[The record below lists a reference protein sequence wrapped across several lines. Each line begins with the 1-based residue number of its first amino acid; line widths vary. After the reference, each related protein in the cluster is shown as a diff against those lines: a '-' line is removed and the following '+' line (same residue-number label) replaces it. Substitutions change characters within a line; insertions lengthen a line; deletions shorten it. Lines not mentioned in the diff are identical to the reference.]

1 MSLPTTVPDPAL
13 PAPIAARRVPDRL
26 VGAAALALLV
36 GGPASLALHA
46 LWRIGHGPTVVNE
59 HGVVLGLTN
68 DQWRHLGPLWAV
80 PVALGVVVAMSLH
93 SGRSGR
99 AAAWLSS
106 AGLVGGAA
114 AAWIWPLY
122 SVSALVLGAGL
133 LCLSLTVWRGRVLQR
148 WLAVP
153 PAIAVTALLPFALW
167 PDVMYA
173 VETTIA
179 TVNLDLTDLPVVAQA
194 VTWTALGAA
203 LLQCRERPHA

>member
-13 PAPIAARRVPDRL
+13 PAPVAAHRVPDRV
-26 VGAAALALLV
+26 VGGAALALLV
-36 GGPASLALHA
+36 GGPSSLALHA

-68 DQWRHLGPLWAV
+68 DQWSHLGLLWAV

-93 SGRSGR
+93 SGRSAR

-106 AGLVGGAA
+106 AGLLGGAA

-133 LCLSLTVWRGRVLQR
+133 VCLALTVGRGRVLPR
-148 WLAVP
+148 RLAVP
-153 PAIAVTALLPFALW
+153 PVLAVAALLPFALW
-167 PDVMYA
+167 PDVVYA

-179 TVNLDLTDLPVVAQA
+179 SVNLDLTDLPVLAQA
-194 VTWTALGAA
+194 ATWTALGAA
-203 LLQCRERPHA
+203 LLRSRGRPHA

>member
-1 MSLPTTVPDPAL
+1 MSLHTTVPYPATS
-13 PAPIAARRVPDRL
+13 APIAARGVPDRV
-26 VGAAALALLV
+26 VGGAALALLV

-68 DQWRHLGPLWAV
+68 DQWSHLGPLWAV
-80 PVALGVVVAMSLH
+80 PVALGVVVAMSLQPGP
-93 SGRSGR
+93 SAR

-114 AAWIWPLY
+114 AAWVWPLY
-122 SVSALVLGAGL
+122 SVSALALGAGMV
-133 LCLSLTVWRGRVLQR
+133 CLALTVWRGRVLPR

-153 PAIAVTALLPFALW
+153 PLLAVAALLPFAVW
-167 PDVMYA
+167 PDLMYA

-179 TVNLDLTDLPVVAQA
+179 SVNLDLTDVPVVAQA
-194 VTWTALGAA
+194 GTWTVLGAG
-203 LLQCRERPHA
+203 LLRHRDREQA

>member
-1 MSLPTTVPDPAL
+1 
-13 PAPIAARRVPDRL
+13 
-26 VGAAALALLV
+26 
-36 GGPASLALHA
+36 
-46 LWRIGHGPTVVNE
+46 
-59 HGVVLGLTN
+59 
-68 DQWRHLGPLWAV
+68 
-80 PVALGVVVAMSLH
+80 
-93 SGRSGR
+93 
-99 AAAWLSS
+99 
-106 AGLVGGAA
+106 
-114 AAWIWPLY
+114 LY

-203 LLQCRERPHA
+203 LLRRRDRLRA